1 MGAKIAMFWVFLSIQ
16 IKIIIIVQERLNDMG
31 FLFGWCFVERA
42 D

>member
-31 FLFGWCFVERA
+31 FYLAGA
-42 D
+42 L